1 LGTGLGSFSG
11 SVGGGAEEK
20 YLKRKRRD

>member
-20 YLKRKRRD
+20 YLKWKGD